1 MVEWLSI
8 VSRVLDLIPNTVTA
22 TATNRG
28 YPDRV
33 KGCKIE
39 PNLDLIERSGLA
51 WAKVKDEVILLG

>member
-1 MVEWLSI
+1 MSV
-8 VSRVLDLIPNTVTA
+8 VSRVLGLIPNTVTA

-28 YPDRV
+28 YPDRMQ
-33 KGCKIE
+33 GCKIE